1 MNILGLN
8 FSIDA
13 SAALV
18 REGQVIAAS
27 EEERFVRSKHYA
39 GFPHQSIQYCL
50 NAGNVE
56 FSELDAVAFFWNPGI
71 HAEAGVRRFT
81 SNPRHHLEFL
91 HNVPAN
97 LLGYLDGDDVVDT
110 KQVFSLASGKEL
122 TVHYITHHMCHAAS
136 AFYTSPFDD
145 AAILTV
151 DGYGERQSTVV
162 AKGSGVE
169 IEPVLSVDFPH
180 SLGSL
185 YAAFTEYLGFR
196 ANSGEGKVMG
206 LASYGKPGT
215 FEAQLRNMV
224 RLTDSGFELDL
235 TFFEYFHDRPHRYNK
250 RLVELL
256 GPERK
261 PESELDQRHMDIAY
275 GLQKVTEE
283 VLLHLAS
290 LARKKTGSSR
300 LCLAGGVGLNC
311 VANGRMVRE
320 AGFED
325 FFFYPA
331 AGDAGTAI
339 GAGLWVSHVVGG
351 EPRSGIVA
359 SEYLGPS
366 YTSAEVQNALDKY
379 GVAYRR
385 TDETVKL
392 AAKMIA
398 DGLIIGWFQGRGE
411 FGPRALGNRSIL
423 ADPRRADMKDLL
435 NSRVKFRESFR
446 PYAPSVL
453 ETACG
458 DYFSSSVPSPYMLC
472 AYDTLPDKVGVLP
485 AITHVDGTARVQTVT
500 EQQNPRYYRL
510 IHAIGERTGVP
521 VVLNT
526 SFNIRGEPI
535 VNTVQDALKCFF
547 TTDLDALFVE
557 DHLVMKDA
565 SKAESYFN

>member
-18 REGQVIAAS
+18 RDGQVIAAS
-27 EEERFVRSKHYA
+27 AEERFVRSKHYG
-39 GFPHQSIQYCL
+39 GFPHQAIQFCL
-50 NAGNVE
+50 NAGKVE
-56 FSELDAVAFFWNPGI
+56 FSDLDAVAFFWNPAI

-81 SNPRHHLEFL
+81 STPRHQLEFF

-97 LLGYLDGDDVVDT
+97 LLGLLAGDEVVDT

-122 TVHYITHHMCHAAS
+122 TIHYITHHMCHAAS

-215 FEAQLRNMV
+215 FETQIRNMV

-235 TFFEYFHDRPHRYNK
+235 TYFEYFHDRPHRYNK

-261 PESELDQRHMDIAY
+261 PETGLDQRHMDIAC

-283 VLLHLAS
+283 VLLHLAC
-290 LARKKTGSSR
+290 LAREKTGSSN

-311 VANGRMVRE
+311 VANGRTVRE
-320 AGFED
+320 AGFEN

-339 GAGLWVSHVVGG
+339 GAALWVSHVLNGA
-351 EPRSGIVA
+351 PRSGIVA

-366 YTSAEVQNALDKY
+366 YTSDEVQNALDKY
-379 GVAYRR
+379 GVAYRQ
-385 TDETVKL
+385 TEQTEKL

-458 DYFSSSVPSPYMLC
+458 DYFSSSVPSPYMLR
-472 AYDTLPDKVGVLP
+472 AYDTLPGKVDVLP

-510 IHAIGERTGVP
+510 IQALGELTGVP

-547 TTDLDALFVE
+547 TTDLDALFVG
-557 DHLVMKDA
+557 DFLVVKDA
-565 SKAESYFN
+565 SKTELYFN

>member
-18 REGQVIAAS
+18 RDGHIIAAS

-39 GFPHQSIQYCL
+39 GFPDRSIQFC
-50 NAGNVE
+50 
-56 FSELDAVAFFWNPGI
+56 LDAGDIDFSDLDGVAFFWNPGI

-81 SNPRHHLEFL
+81 SSPRHHLEFL

-97 LLGYLDGDDVVDT
+97 LIGYLGGDGVVNT
-110 KQVFSLASGKEL
+110 KQVFSLESGKEL
-122 TVHYITHHMCHAAS
+122 TIHYITHHICHAAS

-162 AKGSGVE
+162 SKGLGGK
-169 IEPVLSVDFPH
+169 ITPVLAVDFPH

-185 YAAFTEYLGFR
+185 YAALTEYLGFR

-206 LASYGKPGT
+206 LASYGGPGK
-215 FEAQLRNMV
+215 FEKLIRNMV
-224 RLTDSGFELDL
+224 HLTGTGFELDL
-235 TFFEYFHDRPHRYNK
+235 TCFEYFHDRPHRYNR
-250 RLVELL
+250 RLIELL
-256 GPERK
+256 GPARE

-275 GLQKVTEE
+275 GVQKVTEE
-283 VLLHLAS
+283 ALLHLAR
-290 LARKKTGSSR
+290 LAKEKTGSTR

-311 VANGRMVRE
+311 VANGRIVRE
-320 AGFED
+320 SGFDD

-339 GAGLWVSHVVGG
+339 GAALWVSHGMFG
-351 EPRSGIVA
+351 LDRTGIVA

-366 YTSAEVQNALDKY
+366 YTSQEVRSALDKF
-379 GVAYRR
+379 GVAYWKVEG
-385 TDETVKL
+385 TEKL

-423 ADPRRADMKDLL
+423 ADPRRPDMKDLL

-458 DYFSSSVPSPYMLC
+458 EYFSSSVPSPYMLR
-472 AYDTLPDKVGVLP
+472 AYDTLPDKVDVVP

-500 EQQNPRYYRL
+500 EEQNPRYYRL
-510 IHAIGERTGVP
+510 IYALGELTGVP

-535 VNTVQDALKCFF
+535 VNNIQDALKCFF

-557 DHLVMKDA
+557 DFLVVKDE
-565 SKAESYFN
+565 SKIKAYFD